1 MDLCNVTAVVRVI
14 ILKCLVRCGLVLSCL
29 RYFCSEYGKGDGG
42 GGSTN
47 DGGCRGSP
55 ERYLASEDELFF
67 SWIWLLKVPP
77 EGLKIFRFAGNFVRR
92 N

>member
-1 MDLCNVTAVVRVI
+1 MGWFCPA
-14 ILKCLVRCGLVLSCL
+14 CGISVLNTV
-29 RYFCSEYGKGDGG
+29 KVMGG